1 MPNNDIIPDSPEN
14 LYEWAKNFCEK
25 APVQL
30 AGLAGWDANRIN
42 SLISRLGTIRDTGK
56 SVVDAQAVVD
66 EKLGD
71 LEGAKNTH
79 LASIRQDFSNIK
91 VSGGYNIGIGEV
103 LEILTDSA
111 TFNPLT
117 YKPVITR
124 ITSFGGHNEI
134 MTKKRGVTSM
144 NVYWRRKG
152 EETWRLLAAKRVKF
166 PVQDDNAPS
175 APGQA
180 EVREYRVIGVLGDQE
195 VGQPS
200 DIAEATWRP

>member
-14 LYEWAKNFCEK
+14 LYEWAKNFCDK
-25 APVQL
+25 ALVQL
-30 AGLAGWDANRIN
+30 AGVEGWDANRIN
-42 SLISRLGTIRDTGK
+42 ALISRLGTIRDTAK
-56 SVVDAQAVVD
+56 SVADALAVVA

-79 LASIRQDFSNIK
+79 LPSLRQDFSNIK
-91 VSGGYNIGIGEV
+91 TSRNYNTGIGEV
-103 LEILTDSA
+103 LDILSDSA
-111 TFNPLT
+111 TFNAAT
-117 YKPVITR
+117 YKPIITR
-124 ITSFGGHNEI
+124 ITSFGGHNEL

-152 EETWRLLAAKRVKF
+152 EEIWRLLAPKRVKF
-166 PVQDDNAPS
+166 PVQDDNAPTV
-175 APGQA
+175 AGQA
-180 EVREYRVIGVLGDQE
+180 EVREYRVIGVIGDEE

>member
-14 LYEWAKNFCEK
+14 RYDWAKNFCEK
-25 APVQL
+25 APAQL

-42 SLISRLGTIRDTGK
+42 SLISRVGTIRDTAK
-56 SVVDAQAVVD
+56 AVMDAKAVLD

-71 LEGAKNTH
+71 LDGAMTTH
-79 LASIRQDFSNIK
+79 IPSIRQDFSNIK
-91 VSGGYNIGIGEV
+91 VSGGYNFGIGEV
-103 LEILTDSA
+103 LEILSDSA

-124 ITSFGGHNEI
+124 ITSFGGHNEL

-166 PVQDDNAPS
+166 PVQDDNAP
-175 APGQA
+175 ATPGQA
-180 EVREYRVIGVLGDQE
+180 EVREYRVIGVVNDQE

>member
-1 MPNNDIIPDSPEN
+1 MISPTSTARSAQS
-14 LYEWAKNFCEK
+14 YA
-25 APVQL
+25 VSL
-30 AGLAGWDANRIN
+30 ARNCALRVPQNGVIKPPHTSCL
-42 SLISRLGTIRDTGK
+42 
-56 SVVDAQAVVD
+56 
-66 EKLGD
+66 
-71 LEGAKNTH
+71 
-79 LASIRQDFSNIK
+79 SNVK
-91 VSGGYNIGIGEV
+91 TSGGYNIGIGEV

-124 ITSFGGHNEI
+124 ITSFGGHNEL

-166 PVQDDNAPS
+166 PVQDDNAP
-175 APGQA
+175 ATPGQA

>member
-1 MPNNDIIPDSPEN
+1 MNKSIIPDSPEN
-14 LYEWAKNFCEK
+14 LFEWAMNFTDK
-25 APVQL
+25 ALVQL
-30 AGLAGWDANRIN
+30 TGIDGWDANRI
-42 SLISRLGTIRDTGK
+42 SGLISRVGTLRDTSK
-56 SVVDAQAVVD
+56 AVVDALAVVE

-71 LEGAKNTH
+71 LEGAKSTH
-79 LASIRQDFSNIK
+79 LASIRQDFANIK
-91 VSGGYNIGIGEV
+91 TSGGYNTGIGEV
-103 LEILTDSA
+103 LEILSDSA

-166 PVQDDNAPS
+166 PVQDDNAP
-175 APGQA
+175 ATPGQA

>member
-14 LYEWAKNFCEK
+14 LFDWAKNITDN
-25 APVQL
+25 ALAQL
-30 AGLAGWDANRIN
+30 AGVEGWDVNRIN
-42 SLISRLGTIRDTGK
+42 ALMSRLGTIRDTAK
-56 SVVDAQAVVD
+56 AVVDAQAVVS

-71 LEGAKNTH
+71 LEGAISTH
-79 LASIRQDFSNIK
+79 LPSLRQDFSNIK
-91 VSGGYNIGIGEV
+91 TSRNYNTGIGEV
-103 LEILTDSA
+103 LDILSDST
-111 TFNPLT
+111 TFNAAT

-152 EETWRLLAAKRVKF
+152 EAVMRLLAAKRVKF
-166 PVQDDNAPS
+166 PVQDDNAP
-175 APGQA
+175 ATPGQA
-180 EVREYRVIGVLGDQE
+180 EVREYQVIGVIDDEE